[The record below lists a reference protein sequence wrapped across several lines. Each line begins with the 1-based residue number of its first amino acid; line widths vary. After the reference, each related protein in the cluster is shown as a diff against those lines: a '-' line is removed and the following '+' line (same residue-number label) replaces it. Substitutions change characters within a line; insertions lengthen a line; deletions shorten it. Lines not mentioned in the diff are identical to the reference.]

1 MTKIIDRT
9 ILVSLFFLLA
19 VPTFAEDEAAER
31 KGFVI
36 TRTNTPPKIDGRLDD
51 PVWQDAVIV
60 DDFHQNTPRYREPP
74 TEKTLVRLLYDDDFL
89 YVGAELRDSD
99 PAGIRATQ
107 LIQGGNIN
115 SDDRFFIA
123 IDSFN
128 SMRNDYL
135 FTVNTNGIR
144 SEALRENNSRF
155 IADWVAIWHA
165 ESTLN
170 ESGWATEMA
179 IPFKSISFNPE
190 LDYWGVNFGRWI
202 VRKQEFDLWKSNGR
216 LWWAADNGPM
226 SGIHDIQQGR
236 GLDVVPSVS
245 LINGRDFD
253 SDSSDLTVEPTLDV
267 FYKITPSLSA
277 ALTLNTDFSTVE
289 VDQQQ
294 IALDRFLLF
303 FPEKRDF
310 FLQDAGIFE
319 FGNINTNGRPFFSRR
334 IGLSG
339 DGIPI
344 GIDAGGKL
352 TGRLGRFNI
361 GTLVVRQEAYVD
373 ESAEAVNATDLF
385 VGRASMNVLSES
397 SIGLIVTDGDPTSN
411 DSNTLVGTDFIFRTS
426 DGPFGQ
432 IVQSQVWFQET
443 DAPGL
448 NDMNQAYGAG
458 FEFPNDRL
466 QVRLNAQEIQENFT
480 PALGFVN
487 RAGIRRYDSLIRYR
501 TRPESGRWR
510 EIDNQIQNIL
520 VTDVDDRVLSREM
533 RIRPVTFRTHSGDF
547 LFAEWTHSYERI
559 MQSFDLFG
567 RLEIPAGEYEF
578 DRYRAEVSTGT
589 QRPISVVLSL
599 QDGGFFGGD
608 RLEKFVE
615 FQWRQ
620 SAHFFL
626 GLSFR
631 ENDVELPSGN
641 FTSHL
646 GSLRTN
652 IAFNSHWAWSTLIQ
666 YDNTAEVLGVNSRL
680 RYEPVAGR
688 ELLLVLNHRSAITAD
703 NSLNSISNEIVL
715 KLSYTFRY

>member
-1 MTKIIDRT
+1 MMKIIDRT
-9 ILVSLFFLLA
+9 ILASLLFLPA
-19 VPTFAEDEAAER
+19 VPTFAANEVEER
-31 KGFVI
+31 KTFVI
-36 TRTNTPPKIDGRLDD
+36 TRTDSPPRIDGRLDD
-51 PVWQDAVIV
+51 PVWRDAVVV
-60 DDFHQNTPRYREPP
+60 DDFHQNTPRYRDPA
-74 TEKTLVRLLYDDDFL
+74 TEDTLVRLLYDDDYL
-89 YVGAELRDSD
+89 YIGAELRDRD
-99 PAGIRATQ
+99 PAGIKATQ
-107 LIQGGNIN
+107 LIQGGNTN
-115 SDDRFFIA
+115 SDDRFFIS

-128 SMRNDYL
+128 SMRNDY
-135 FTVNTNGIR
+135 FFAVNSNGIR
-144 SEALRENNSRF
+144 SEALRENNTRF
-155 IADWVAIWHA
+155 IADWTAIWHA
-165 ESTLN
+165 ESALN

-179 IPFKSISFNPE
+179 IPFKSISFDPE
-190 LDYWGVNFGRWI
+190 LDFWGVNFGRWI
-202 VRKQEFDLWKSNGR
+202 IRKQEFDLWSSNGR
-216 LWWAADNGPM
+216 LWWAAENGVM

-236 GLDVVPSVS
+236 GLDVVPSVN
-245 LINGRDFD
+245 LIHRRDFNPRR
-253 SDSSDLTVEPTLDV
+253 SSLTFEPALDV
-267 FYKITPSLSA
+267 FYNITPSLRA
-277 ALTLNTDFSTVE
+277 ALTLNTDFSTIE

-294 IALDRFLLF
+294 VALDRFLLF
-303 FPEKRDF
+303 FPEKRGF

-319 FGNINTNGRPFFSRR
+319 FGNLNANGRPFFSRR

-344 GIDAGGKL
+344 GIDGGGKL

-361 GTLVVRQEAYVD
+361 GVLSVRQEAYMD
-373 ESAEAVNATDLF
+373 ASADLVNAKNIF

-397 SIGLIVTDGDPTSN
+397 SVGLIVTDGDPASN
-411 DSNTLVGTDFIFRTS
+411 DSNTLVGTDFIFRKS

-432 IVQSQVWFQET
+432 IIQGQVWFQET

-448 NDMNQAYGAG
+448 NNKNRAYGAG

-466 QVRLNAQEIQENFT
+466 QLRLSAHEIQENFT

-487 RAGIRRYDSLIRYR
+487 RAGIRQFDSLIRYR

-510 EIDNQIQNIL
+510 EIDNQIESIL
-520 VTDVDDRVLSREM
+520 VTDIGGRVLSRET
-533 RIRPVTFRTHSGDF
+533 RVRPVTFRSHSGDF
-547 LFAEWTHSYERI
+547 LLAEWGHSYERVTEP
-559 MQSFDLFG
+559 FKLFG

-599 QDGGFFGGD
+599 QDGKFFGGD

-631 ENDVELPSGN
+631 ENVVKLPSGN
-641 FTSHL
+641 FTSRL
-646 GSLRTN
+646 GSLRTD
-652 IAFNSHWAWSTLIQ
+652 IAFNSHWAWSNLIQ
-666 YDNTAEVLGVNSRL
+666 YDNTAEMFNVNSRL

-688 ELLLVLNHRSAITAD
+688 ELLLVLNHRSAIAND
-703 NSLNSISNEIVL
+703 NSFNSISNEIVL